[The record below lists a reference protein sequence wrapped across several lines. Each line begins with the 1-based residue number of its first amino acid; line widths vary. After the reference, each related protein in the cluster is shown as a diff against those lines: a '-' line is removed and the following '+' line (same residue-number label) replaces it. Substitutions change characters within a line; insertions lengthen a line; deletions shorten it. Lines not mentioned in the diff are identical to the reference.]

1 MSQANIP
8 NITPLITITQSQVT
22 NLLLASIALE
32 ELGLSHI
39 INAEAEKL
47 QYVLGTLPGLT
58 GPPATI
64 SDLLNVNSSVVNT
77 LREITKKEILLNN
90 KLNSVLTAS
99 FIASLT
105 GPTGATGV
113 GITGA
118 TGVGLTGATGATGA
132 TGVGL
137 TGTTG
142 ATGAAGVGLTGT
154 SGATGA
160 TGVGLTGTTGATGA
174 TGVGLTGTT
183 GATGATGVTGAT
195 GTVSSVFGNFWLS
208 SAINI
213 SPNTIVPLTVANA
226 DNSLGFLLAGGQ
238 VTVPASG
245 IYLLSYRVTTAQTS
259 EVSFIIRRNGANITA
274 SAGTSSSADSA
285 GDGNAFGMVT
295 SFTRLV
301 AGDIVDIFRT
311 GGIADQFLQS
321 FADGTTTVT
330 GFLTLVKIAD

>member
-8 NITPLITITQSQVT
+8 NITPLITITQSQVA

-105 GPTGATGV
+105 GPTGVTGATGLPGATGADGGGTGTTGATGATGVTGV

-118 TGVGLTGATGATGA
+118 TGVGLTGATGVTGATGAGGTGSTGITGA
-132 TGVGL
+132 TGV
-137 TGTTG
+137 TG
-142 ATGAAGVGLTGT
+142 AP
-154 SGATGA
+154 
-160 TGVGLTGTTGATGA
+160 
-174 TGVGLTGTT
+174 
-183 GATGATGVTGAT
+183 GATGVTGAT

-208 SAINI
+208 SAIDI
-213 SPNTIVPLTVANA
+213 SPNTIVPLNVSNA

-245 IYLLSYRVTTAQTS
+245 IYLISYRVTTAQAS

-311 GGIADQFLQS
+311 GGIADQLLQS

>member
-8 NITPLITITQSQVT
+8 NITPLFTITQSQVV

-77 LREITKKEILLNN
+77 LREITKKDILLNN

-99 FIASLT
+99 FIDSLT
-105 GPTGATGV
+105 GPTGATGLP
-113 GITGA
+113 GGTGA
-118 TGVGLTGATGATGA
+118 TGAIGVTGATGATGI
-132 TGVGL
+132 
-137 TGTTG
+137 
-142 ATGAAGVGLTGT
+142 
-154 SGATGA
+154 
-160 TGVGLTGTTGATGA
+160 
-174 TGVGLTGTT
+174 
-183 GATGATGVTGAT
+183 TGAT

-208 SAINI
+208 SAIDI
-213 SPNTIVPLTVANA
+213 SPNTIVPLNVSNA

-245 IYLLSYRVTTAQTS
+245 IYLISYRVTAAQES
-259 EVSFIIRRNGANITA
+259 EVSFIIRRNGTNITG

-285 GDGNAFGMVT
+285 VDGNAFGMVT
-295 SFTRLV
+295 SFTRLA